1 MLGTVGIT
9 WYLRTKDMNFFP
21 DDTIEEA
28 APIEQKP
35 YELTGPPAPIQL
47 SSADIAPDS
56 FIPALSHFAEDRE
69 NPDKLSRIF
78 AVLKAESNFELAYL
92 AGERMLEST
101 KLTESDKREYA
112 KQMTSLISVIEPY
125 VFDVH
130 EARELQITLAGI
142 PTESQQAISDNLTKL
157 VNQSSGGLTTLLIT
171 HTKGDPALTVSVGQ
185 SQPFTPL
192 PENANFTEIVSRLYI
207 LLVTEMNKNDVSIP
221 LWQGTTP
228 QEFTVV
234 LTRSSWAQLLP
245 EEKPEAQPE
254 PEE

>member
-21 DDTIEEA
+21 DDTIEEV
-28 APIEQKP
+28 APVEQKP

-47 SSADIAPDS
+47 SSADIDPDS
-56 FIPALSHFAEDRE
+56 FIPALSHLVEDRE

-112 KQMTSLISVIEPY
+112 KQMTSLIPVIEPY
-125 VFDVH
+125 VFDINEV
-130 EARELQITLAGI
+130 RELQITLTGI
-142 PTESQQAISDNLTKL
+142 PTESQQAITDSLTAL
-157 VNQSSGGLTTLLIT
+157 VAQSSGGLISLRIIYTD
-171 HTKGDPALTVSVGQ
+171 GDPALTVFVGK
-185 SQPFTPL
+185 SHPFTPL
-192 PENANFTEIVSRLYI
+192 PENADFTEIVGRLYI
-207 LLVTEMNKNDVSIP
+207 LLVTEMNKNDVLLP

-228 QEFTVV
+228 QEFSVV

-245 EEKPEAQPE
+245 EENEEAQPE